1 MFRRGETVVWV
12 YSNAPESRNPES
24 AEKMNAKEDFLR
36 SGVVTNSDRQDYG
49 EAISFGP
56 FTLFPAERRL
66 ERSGSF
72 VQIGSRALDIL
83 IALIQ
88 NAGQV
93 VERRM
98 LMSHAWRNI
107 VVDESNLRVNI
118 AGLRKALGDGEDG
131 ARYIKNV
138 QGIGYCFVGQLTR
151 ERIVVE
157 SSSRFAEPC
166 PRVHS
171 GDFTPGA
178 ACPQGRDEV
187 LRTLAS
193 DLSRHRLISIVGPG
207 GIGKTTVAIAL
218 AKRLSGVFP
227 SEIHVADLSEL
238 AHGDTVA
245 LTLARLLG
253 LGDLHHIP
261 VACIANYLCTRR
273 ALIILDNCEHVID
286 EVTSLTTQILSVSS
300 ATYFVLTSREALRVK
315 YEHVCRLPAL
325 EVPPGPE
332 VISIEHAHTYPAV
345 QVFIQRALEAG
356 ARFPQTSKSYAAISE
371 MCRELEGVALAIEL
385 AAARVATFGLAG
397 TMTLLGTRSRL
408 QWQGCRNAPA
418 RHRSLAASIGWSYA
432 LLSDEE
438 RSAFRR
444 LSSFEQPATL
454 DAVLAAVANGTNGTG
469 DLSNAIDVVEGL
481 VAKHMLHIQPGPDDL
496 PRYRLAASE
505 RIYAREQLNQPALDK
520 RSIVQLN
527 GVQRICI

>member
-1 MFRRGETVVWV
+1 
-12 YSNAPESRNPES
+12 
-24 AEKMNAKEDFLR
+24 MNAKEDFLR
-36 SGVVTNSDRQDYG
+36 CGVMTNTDRHEYG
-49 EAISFGP
+49 EAVSFGP

-72 VQIGSRALDIL
+72 VQLGSRALDIL

-88 NAGQV
+88 HAGQV
-93 VERRM
+93 VDRRM
-98 LMSHAWRNI
+98 LMSRAWRNI

-131 ARYIKNV
+131 VRYVKNV
-138 QGIGYCFVGQLTR
+138 PGIGYCFVGQLTR
-151 ERIVVE
+151 ERIVAE
-157 SSSRFAEPC
+157 SSFQFAEPS

-171 GDFTPGA
+171 GDFAPGA

-193 DLSRHRLISIVGPG
+193 DLRRHRLISIVGPG

-227 SEIHVADLSEL
+227 SEIHVADLSEV
-238 AHGDTVA
+238 AYGDTVA
-245 LTLARLLG
+245 LPVARLLG
-253 LGDLHHIP
+253 LGDLPHIP
-261 VACIANYLCTRR
+261 VTCIANYLSTRR

-286 EVTSLTTQILSVSS
+286 EVTSLTTQILAVSS
-300 ATYFVLTSREALRVK
+300 ATYFVLTSREALRVR
-315 YEHVCRLPAL
+315 YEHVCRLSAL

-371 MCRELEGVALAIEL
+371 ICRELEGVALAIEL

-408 QWQGCRNAPA
+408 QWQGCRNAPP
-418 RHRSLAASIGWSYA
+418 RHRNLAASIGWSYA
-432 LLSDEE
+432 LLSEQE
-438 RSAFRR
+438 KSAFRQ

-454 DAVLAAVANGTNGTG
+454 DAILAAVTNGTG
-469 DLSNAIDVVEGL
+469 DLSNAIDIVEGL

-496 PRYRLAASE
+496 PRYRLPASE
-505 RIYAREQLNQPALDK
+505 RIYAREQLNQAALDK
-520 RSIVQLN
+520 RSVVQLN

>member
-1 MFRRGETVVWV
+1 MDLIVVTAATPWYPAEIFRVPGGAITIARDVMFCLGGIEAIGRFPCT
-12 YSNAPESRNPES
+12 PESPNPEL
-24 AEKMNAKEDFLR
+24 AEKMNGVGDLVW
-36 SGVVTNSDRQDYG
+36 SGLMANIERDEYG
-49 EAISFGP
+49 EGILFGP
-56 FTLFPAERRL
+56 LTLFPEERRL

-72 VQIGSRALDIL
+72 VQLGSRAMDIL
-83 IALIQ
+83 IVLIQ
-88 NAGQV
+88 HAGQV
-93 VERRM
+93 VDRRM
-98 LMSHAWRNI
+98 LMSCAWRNI

-118 AGLRKALGDGEDG
+118 AGLRKALGDGDDG
-131 ARYIKNV
+131 ARYVKNV
-138 QGIGYCFVGQLTR
+138 PGIGYCFVGLLTR
-151 ERIVVE
+151 DRVVAE
-157 SSSRFAEPC
+157 SSFQFAEPS

-171 GDFTPGA
+171 GDFAPGA

-193 DLSRHRLISIVGPG
+193 DLRRHRLISIVGPG

-227 SEIHVADLSEL
+227 SEIHVADLSEV

-261 VACIANYLCTRR
+261 VTCIANYLSTRR

-286 EVTSLTTQILSVSS
+286 EVTSLTTQILAVSS
-300 ATYFVLTSREALRVK
+300 ATYFVLTSREALRVR
-315 YEHVCRLPAL
+315 YEHVCRLSAL

-371 MCRELEGVALAIEL
+371 ICRELEGVALAIEL

-397 TMTLLGTRSRL
+397 TMTLLGTRTRL

-418 RHRSLAASIGWSYA
+418 RHRNLAASIGWSYA
-432 LLSDEE
+432 LLSEQE
-438 RSAFRR
+438 KSAFRQ

-454 DAVLAAVANGTNGTG
+454 DAILAAGSTRV
-469 DLSNAIDVVEGL
+469 
-481 VAKHMLHIQPGPDDL
+481 
-496 PRYRLAASE
+496 
-505 RIYAREQLNQPALDK
+505 
-520 RSIVQLN
+520 
-527 GVQRICI
+527 

>member
-1 MFRRGETVVWV
+1 
-12 YSNAPESRNPES
+12 
-24 AEKMNAKEDFLR
+24 MNAKEDFLR
-36 SGVVTNSDRQDYG
+36 SGVMANTDRHEYD
-49 EAISFGP
+49 EAVSFGS
-56 FTLFPAERRL
+56 FTLFPTERRL

-72 VQIGSRALDIL
+72 VQLGSRALDIL

-93 VERRM
+93 VDRRM
-98 LMSHAWRNI
+98 LMSRAWRNI

-131 ARYIKNV
+131 VRYIKNV

-151 ERIVVE
+151 ERIVAE
-157 SSSRFAEPC
+157 SSSRFAEPS

-171 GDFTPGA
+171 GDFAPEA

-193 DLSRHRLISIVGPG
+193 DFSRHRLISIVGPG

-238 AHGDTVA
+238 ARGDTVA

-261 VACIANYLCTRR
+261 VACIANYLSTRR
-273 ALIILDNCEHVID
+273 ALVVLDNCEHVID
-286 EVTSLTTQILSVSS
+286 EVTSMTTQILAVSS
-300 ATYFVLTSREALRVK
+300 ATCFVLTSREALRVR
-315 YEHVCRLPAL
+315 YEHVCRLSAL

-332 VISIEHAHTYPAV
+332 LISIELAHTYPAM
-345 QVFIQRALEAG
+345 QVFTRRALEAG
-356 ARFPQTSKSYAAISE
+356 ARFPQTTKSYAVISE
-371 MCRELEGVALAIEL
+371 MCRELEGVVLAIEL
-385 AAARVATFGLAG
+385 AAARVATFGLTG

-432 LLSDEE
+432 LLSEQE
-438 RSAFRR
+438 KSAFRR

-454 DAVLAAVANGTNGTG
+454 DAVLAAVANGTG

-481 VAKHMLHIQPGPDDL
+481 VAKHRLHIQPGPDDL

-505 RIYAREQLNQPALDK
+505 RIYAREQLNQAAPDK
-520 RSIVQLN
+520 RSVVQLN

>member
-1 MFRRGETVVWV
+1 
-12 YSNAPESRNPES
+12 
-24 AEKMNAKEDFLR
+24 MNAKEDFLR
-36 SGVVTNSDRQDYG
+36 CGVMANADRHEYG
-49 EAISFGP
+49 EAVSFGP

-72 VQIGSRALDIL
+72 VQLGSRALDIL

-88 NAGQV
+88 HAGQV
-93 VERRM
+93 VDRRM
-98 LMSHAWRNI
+98 LMSRAWRNI

-131 ARYIKNV
+131 VRYVKNV
-138 QGIGYCFVGQLTR
+138 PGIGYCFVGQLTR
-151 ERIVVE
+151 ERIVAK
-157 SSSRFAEPC
+157 SSSQLADPPC
-166 PRVHS
+166 RVHS
-171 GDFTPGA
+171 GDFAPGA

-193 DLSRHRLISIVGPG
+193 DLRRHRLISIVGPG

-227 SEIHVADLSEL
+227 SEIHVADLSEV

-261 VACIANYLCTRR
+261 VTCIANYLSTRR
-273 ALIILDNCEHVID
+273 ALIILDNCEYVID
-286 EVTSLTTQILSVSS
+286 EVTSLTTQILAVSS
-300 ATYFVLTSREALRVK
+300 TTYFVLTSREALRVR
-315 YEHVCRLPAL
+315 YEHVYRLSAL
-325 EVPPGPE
+325 EAPPGPE
-332 VISIEHAHTYPAV
+332 VISMEHAHSYPAV

-356 ARFPQTSKSYAAISE
+356 ARFPQTNKSYAAISE
-371 MCRELEGVALAIEL
+371 ICRELEGVALAIEL

-418 RHRSLAASIGWSYA
+418 RHRNLAASIGWSYA
-432 LLSDEE
+432 LLSEQE
-438 RSAFRR
+438 KSAFRR

-454 DAVLAAVANGTNGTG
+454 DAILAAVTNGTG
-469 DLSNAIDVVEGL
+469 DLSNAIDIVEGL

-496 PRYRLAASE
+496 PRYRLPVSE
-505 RIYAREQLNQPALDK
+505 RIYAREKLNQVALDK
-520 RSIVQLN
+520 RSVVQLS
-527 GVQRICI
+527 GVQRICD

>member
-1 MFRRGETVVWV
+1 
-12 YSNAPESRNPES
+12 
-24 AEKMNAKEDFLR
+24 MNAKEDFLR
-36 SGVVTNSDRQDYG
+36 CGVMTNTDRHEYG
-49 EAISFGP
+49 EAVSFGP

-72 VQIGSRALDIL
+72 VQLGSRALDIL

-88 NAGQV
+88 HAGQV
-93 VERRM
+93 VDRRM
-98 LMSHAWRNI
+98 LMSRAWRNI

-131 ARYIKNV
+131 VRYVKNV
-138 QGIGYCFVGQLTR
+138 PGIGYCFVGQLTR
-151 ERIVVE
+151 ERIVAE
-157 SSSRFAEPC
+157 SSFQFAA
-166 PRVHS
+166 
-171 GDFTPGA
+171 PGA

-193 DLSRHRLISIVGPG
+193 DLRRHRLISIVGPG

-227 SEIHVADLSEL
+227 SEIHVADLSEV

-261 VACIANYLCTRR
+261 VTCIANYLSTRR

-286 EVTSLTTQILSVSS
+286 EVTSLTTQILAVSS
-300 ATYFVLTSREALRVK
+300 ATYFVLTSREALRVR
-315 YEHVCRLPAL
+315 YEHVCRLSAL

-371 MCRELEGVALAIEL
+371 ICRELEGVALAIEL

-418 RHRSLAASIGWSYA
+418 RHRNLAASIGWSYA
-432 LLSDEE
+432 LLSEQE
-438 RSAFRR
+438 KSAFRQ

-454 DAVLAAVANGTNGTG
+454 DAILAAVTNGTG
-469 DLSNAIDVVEGL
+469 DLSNAIDIVEGL

-496 PRYRLAASE
+496 PRYRLPASE
-505 RIYAREQLNQPALDK
+505 RIYAREQLNQAALDK
-520 RSIVQLN
+520 RSVVQLN